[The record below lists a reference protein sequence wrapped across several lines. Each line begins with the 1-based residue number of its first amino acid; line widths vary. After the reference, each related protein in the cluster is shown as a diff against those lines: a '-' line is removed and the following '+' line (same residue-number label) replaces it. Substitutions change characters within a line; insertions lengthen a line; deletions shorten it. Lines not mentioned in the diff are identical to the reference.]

1 LDRRGFTLPLSD
13 LQNLGAIEEMRELEE
28 SSLKRHIL
36 MNTPNKAAADT
47 SKADPHIAPPTQ
59 PDMNPAPDKPVESA
73 RAKPGDAKKK

>member
-1 LDRRGFTLPLSD
+1 
-13 LQNLGAIEEMRELEE
+13 MRELEE

-73 RAKPGDAKKK
+73 RPKPGDAKKK

>member
-1 LDRRGFTLPLSD
+1 
-13 LQNLGAIEEMRELEE
+13 
-28 SSLKRHIL
+28 

-73 RAKPGDAKKK
+73 RPKPGDAKKK